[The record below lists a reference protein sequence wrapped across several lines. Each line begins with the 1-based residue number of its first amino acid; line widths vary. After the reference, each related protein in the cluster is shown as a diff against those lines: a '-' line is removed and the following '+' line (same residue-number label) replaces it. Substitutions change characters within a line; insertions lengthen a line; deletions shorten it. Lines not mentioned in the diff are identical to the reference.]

1 MIGSGPVKDSRSRRL
16 IAINDPAAVRR
27 WSKHLKVTKD
37 ELQCAIG
44 QGRQFRH
51 RGPQTDRYRQVAYLE
66 FITFKTPRSD
76 WYVLQRIDTAHRSGG
91 CAFS

>member
-1 MIGSGPVKDSRSRRL
+1 MIGSGLLKSSSSRRQ

-44 QGRQFRH
+44 KVGNS
-51 RGPQTDRYRQVAYLE
+51 VAAVRKQIGLG
-66 FITFKTPRSD
+66 K
-76 WYVLQRIDTAHRSGG
+76 
-91 CAFS
+91 

>member
-37 ELQCAIG
+37 ELQCAIDKVG
-44 QGRQFRH
+44 NS
-51 RGPQTDRYRQVAYLE
+51 V
-66 FITFKTPRSD
+66 
-76 WYVLQRIDTAHRSGG
+76 TAVRKQIGI
-91 CAFS
+91 AK